1 MSELNREGLAE
12 EFDLE
17 NIENQPSSVSIFKE
31 EGEDPDSIIKDNID
45 RANRIL
51 DQVEDELANGNFSA
65 RLVEVAAKTMDSVT
79 NAVSQI
85 QSTVYNND
93 YLQLKNRMVELK
105 ESELDYKVQNLKK
118 PNIGSQNIILTDRES
133 VLKALKNNNMD
144 KLKEENKHE

>member
-1 MSELNREGLAE
+1 
-12 EFDLE
+12 
-17 NIENQPSSVSIFKE
+17 
-31 EGEDPDSIIKDNID
+31 
-45 RANRIL
+45 
-51 DQVEDELANGNFSA
+51 
-65 RLVEVAAKTMDSVT
+65 
-79 NAVSQI
+79 
-85 QSTVYNND
+85 VYNND